1 MTKKDIASLLH
12 KKLGL
17 NLKESARIVDKFF
30 EIIVETLSA
39 GEDVK
44 LPKFG
49 SLKIQDRKPRIGR
62 NPTTGEKIDIT
73 SRKAIAF
80 RPSKILRSKLNSDKN
95 EEDKVE

>member
-73 SRKAIAF
+73 SRKAIVF
-80 RPSKILRSKLNSDKN
+80 RPSKILRATLNNITQSDQD
-95 EEDKVE
+95 E

>member
-1 MTKKDIASLLH
+1 M
-12 KKLGL
+12 
-17 NLKESARIVDKFF
+17 
-30 EIIVETLSA
+30 
-39 GEDVK
+39 K

-73 SRKAIAF
+73 SRKAIVF